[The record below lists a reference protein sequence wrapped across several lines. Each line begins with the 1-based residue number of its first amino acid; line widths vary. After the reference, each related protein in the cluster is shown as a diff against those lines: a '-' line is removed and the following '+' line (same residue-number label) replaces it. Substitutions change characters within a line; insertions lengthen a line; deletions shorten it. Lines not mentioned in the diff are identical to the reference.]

1 MSSGFSYLDNQNKKY
16 IKQVTVPAYTA
27 STTSFMVTIY
37 PWPSFACLNKVTLR
51 TSAAPGSAST
61 ALTVLNNG
69 AAWRVGSGTSNKAP
83 YILGTATANVANNI
97 AEFSFSNGVYVEDAY
112 RTNCLYLNI
121 NNSTFAT
128 GDTFTVTA
136 EGTQMAPTHI
146 IDNDQTAFIG
156 DYSWRILRVDAA
168 GECTDLTQKL
178 MRNGNPYGIGST
190 LNNSESFMSFDT
202 ASDVIYIG
210 STRQFNG
217 AMFLVP
223 DSSQNNTRA
232 TFSVC
237 TGIGFTTTN
246 NIQDNTTAG
255 MSTTSSFS
263 YSGVIKVTSWAGAGT
278 SGLTFDPLYALKSS
292 MDNMSN
298 NVPRTNLYHP
308 NRYWLRVTFA
318 SITPSDLK
326 LVGILPIR

>member
-1 MSSGFSYLDNQNKKY
+1 MSSGYSYLDNQNKKY
-16 IKQVTVPAYTA
+16 VKQVTVPAYIA

-51 TSAAPGSAST
+51 TSAAPGTAST

-69 AAWRVGSGTSNKAP
+69 AAWKTAASTATKAP
-83 YILGTATANVANNI
+83 YVVGTATASVANNL

-121 NNSTFAT
+121 SNSTFTA

-146 IDNDQTAFIG
+146 VDNDQTPFIR

-190 LNNSESFMSFDT
+190 LNDSESFLTFDT
-202 ASDVIYIG
+202 ASDVLYIG

-223 DSSQNNTRA
+223 DGSQNNTKA

-237 TGIGFTTTN
+237 TGIGFTSTTS
-246 NIQDNTTAG
+246 IQDNTSAG
-255 MSTTSSFS
+255 MGVTSSLS
-263 YSGVIKVTSWAGAGT
+263 YSGVIKVTSWTGAGT
-278 SGLTFDPLYALKSS
+278 SSLTFDPLYALKSS

-298 NVPRTNLYHP
+298 NVPRRMLYHP
-308 NRYWLRVTFA
+308 DRYWLKVNFS
-318 SITPSDLK
+318 SITPGDLK

>member
-16 IKQVTVPAYTA
+16 IKQVTVPSYLA

-37 PWPSFACLNKVTLR
+37 PWPSFSCLNKVTLR
-51 TSAAPGSAST
+51 SSAAPGTAST

-69 AAWRVGSGTSNKAP
+69 AAWRAGVGASVKAP
-83 YILGTATANVANNI
+83 YVVGTSTASVANNI

-121 NNSTFAT
+121 SNSTFQA
-128 GDTFTVTA
+128 GDTFTVIA

-146 IDNDQTAFIG
+146 VDNDQTAFIK
-156 DYSWRILRVDAA
+156 DNSWRILRVDAA

-190 LNNSESFMSFDT
+190 LNDSESFMSFDT
-202 ASDVIYIG
+202 ASDTIYIG

-223 DSSQNNTRA
+223 DGSQNNTKA

-237 TGIGFTTTN
+237 TGIGFTTTS

-255 MSTTSSFS
+255 MSTTSSLS

-298 NVPRTNLYHP
+298 NIPRRMLYHP
-308 NRYWLRVTFA
+308 DRYWLKISFA